1 MASYPTRKTGNNTTI
16 TRTSNIP
23 VNKSQNEQSR
33 SPEKPPVASKPKIA
47 PPPPPKP
54 TSLSPQSSLTSSFPQ
69 SDQKNPC
76 ILSYNSRNG
85 LSSETKDNKCKS
97 YDQCGHGGDQL
108 INASSIPPPLP
119 TSPPSL
125 VSQHSLENS
134 TSFSLPASFRSK
146 TLRMVNLSAQSQI
159 LVSLSSSSSPISPTS
174 PISSSCSTLDPSLST
189 RPQGSLR
196 SPKISTTSL
205 SEQEALLLKPLPNKS
220 LTASLPGPTKTKS
233 EISLLHTKEA
243 VAISEAEL
251 IQNEVTSKAGEKQ
264 SPTQL
269 NNNAQISDQS
279 NAILDTP
286 SLKMPHSCPNKPASP
301 SNRSPPFERPK
312 RTPPSLGKL
321 VSAPSQ
327 PVPQFVEKK
336 TSLPPSRPA
345 PPVLKPKSSTFVDSP
360 LESSQQPLAAPDI
373 KFGTEVKSTPPPL
386 PKNPP
391 RGGVPR
397 KPRSSTCKKTPTS
410 EIKPVFPGFQTI
422 DGASDQTSL
431 SPDPSLETDLAPD
444 LTKNN
449 CPQSVIAATAT
460 QDNSDSLKAAGPK
473 VAPKPRPRTRLSLP
487 LASKSEQT
495 LRDQSNNNISKDLS
509 NDIGVDQATND
520 IKSHIEDECKTPSR
534 QPVELDYVEVYRGDS
549 EDRDLTGSAQR
560 LDNDINSRITDLKYS
575 KINFGKSAISDSS
588 LEKTTPLEQEVDANK
603 CNSETF
609 DVDTSSV
616 LCEAKDRE
624 GQEPEATCG
633 MLKEIEELL
642 KAKLGDLKLD
652 PGGQDVKQTD
662 SNPETLSRD
671 SPSSSPV
678 RPPRP
683 KRQASICRRK
693 NTGSLESLTSS
704 LDTSSS
710 ECIHTSGL
718 STGGKK
724 IPPKP
729 KRTFVSRV
737 NRSHSD
743 VSGMKPGL
751 GDTEDNIATDMNQ
764 NTPTTKP
771 FLPPRLDSLKR
782 SESCS
787 STVTPP
793 PLPPRNKT
801 QSMIQSPGGS
811 SEGQRLSAADAET
824 PVTRRT
830 HLWDH
835 EHNLDMSVVSGHS
848 GTLRSSK
855 VRPMRKAP
863 PPPPGPPKRSSTFS
877 PGDVKLQDNKDI
889 REKETSSGRRFSIPD
904 DHDYHEISDHLR
916 VKREEGSPPPELP
929 PRVSTFQSPEVS
941 SPDVAR
947 HEKSPSPE
955 GGRIVLAKRLSPE
968 DQRLREKR
976 AKTALIQK
984 VAQGLGLSK
993 TSKKIKTAEINPPD
1007 TVSFNRN
1014 DHARGSSGTIDLMS
1028 RESVIPE
1035 ISAVPEVTIQDDTD
1049 SIPSTDQTKGDS
1061 GNNSV
1066 QALTSGSTSSS
1077 DRPPSTV
1084 SQHSSNSEV
1093 DGELQVFGSQN
1104 LEEMLTSGSESEPE
1118 PEPDKEEIYA
1128 QRKAKKVFFIARE
1141 IMSSESTFVDVLK
1154 LLNLDFRVHISNAT
1168 EKLGQPVIPSETL
1181 NKILDFLPQLQN
1193 FNEELLKDFKECIE
1207 NWDVKPRISDVF
1219 VRKGPF
1225 LKLYSSYIS
1234 NFENATGML
1243 ENATKKHPAFAA
1255 ALKEFEMSSRC
1266 ASLALKHYMLKPIQ
1280 RIPQYKLLL
1289 QDYLKNLSP
1298 ASPDYK
1304 DTLTALDIVSKVA
1317 DHANES
1323 MRHGDNVQKLLEIQR
1338 SLIGQFEV
1346 IQPGR
1351 ILIKKGELQKVSRK
1365 EMQPRM
1371 FILFNDVLLYT
1382 TPTATGYKINNILPL
1397 IGMKVTSPKLEDY
1410 KYEFSIIGVQRSFT
1424 LCTSTPKEKEE
1435 WVKAL
1440 QLAIETNA
1448 KKQHTFE
1455 AVKQGQVCDDSLL
1468 DKNFILGTKAPL
1480 WVPDSRVTM
1489 CTLCLV
1495 EFTLTWRRHHCRSCG
1510 RIICSQCS
1518 DNKAPLRY
1526 LQNKPARVCDQCFE
1540 TLKQELKKEL
1550 EETARKPS
1558 SSSSQTSDDPTSPK
1572 GTPQEL
1578 SDGATVD
1585 DGGSIS
1591 NLLSMFQKIRINK
1604 TKPNVQSRPSVL
1616 KEVHA
1621 NDEGSALSGYLRAY
1635 KSRKWKRLWFVV
1647 KGQVLYTYRASED
1660 MAAVESMPLLGYEVT
1675 RLNAAFEG
1683 AEPDLL
1689 FELTHQNNQPLGN
1702 RNLGAEK
1709 TTQRLI
1715 FRTDTVAATIKW
1727 VSVLTE
1733 ASCTHLT

>member
-1 MASYPTRKTGNNTTI
+1 MASYPPRKTGNEDTTI
-16 TRTSNIP
+16 TRSRKIP
-23 VNKSQNEQSR
+23 VKKSQNEHTR
-33 SPEKPPVASKPKIA
+33 SPEKPPVPSKPKVA

-54 TSLSPQSSLTSSFPQ
+54 TSLSLQSSLTS
-69 SDQKNPC
+69 PC
-76 ILSYNSRNG
+76 NLPNNLRNG
-85 LSSETKDNKCKS
+85 DSFEAKDECIS
-97 YDQCGHGGDQL
+97 HGGCGHAGDP
-108 INASSIPPPLP
+108 IISTSPIPPPLP
-119 TSPPSL
+119 TSPPPL
-125 VSQHSLENS
+125 GKVRSLENS
-134 TSFSLPASFRSK
+134 KSLSLPASFRSK

-159 LVSLSSSSSPISPTS
+159 LVSLSSNSFPTSPTS
-174 PISSSCSTLDPSLST
+174 PISVCCRPLDPSLST
-189 RPQGSLR
+189 RPLVSSQT
-196 SPKISTTSL
+196 PEISTRAH
-205 SEQEALLLKPLPNKS
+205 SEQALSLQPNNLP
-220 LTASLPGPTKTKS
+220 TAYPHYPDKT
-233 EISLLHTKEA
+233 EQETRLLHNKEA
-243 VAISEAEL
+243 VSEKQL
-251 IQNEVTSKAGEKQ
+251 GQDDNTLKSGGNSLQIQLNDDIQNSDHSDAVQDTQMTTPKHTS
-264 SPTQL
+264 P
-269 NNNAQISDQS
+269 
-279 NAILDTP
+279 P
-286 SLKMPHSCPNKPASP
+286 
-301 SNRSPPFERPK
+301 NRSPAHPERPK
-312 RTPPSLGKL
+312 RSPPCLGRLETAQSPTVPPL
-321 VSAPSQ
+321 VDNKPSR
-327 PVPQFVEKK
+327 
-336 TSLPPSRPA
+336 PPSRPA
-345 PPVLKPKSSTFVDSP
+345 PPVLKTKSSTSVDSSLKP
-360 LESSQQPLAAPDI
+360 SQQPFVPTDI
-373 KFGTEVKSTPPPL
+373 KFGTETKSTPPPL

-410 EIKPVFPGFQTI
+410 EIKPAFPGFQVI
-422 DGASDQTSL
+422 DGAKDQTSL
-431 SPDPSLETDLAPD
+431 TPGSSPKTDLAPNVTKPICSD
-444 LTKNN
+444 L
-449 CPQSVIAATAT
+449 VA
-460 QDNSDSLKAAGPK
+460 SDSNPVKAASPK
-473 VAPKPRPRTRLSLP
+473 VAPKPRPRTRVSLP
-487 LASKSEQT
+487 LASKSEES
-495 LRDQSNNNISKDLS
+495 LHDQSNNNISKDLT
-509 NDIGVDQATND
+509 NDIDNDKQSND
-520 IKSHIEDECKTPSR
+520 IKSEIEVEDVCKTPSGK
-534 QPVELDYVEVYRGDS
+534 PVELDYVEVYRGDS
-549 EDRDLTGSAQR
+549 EDRDIPGSAQR
-560 LDNDINSRITDLKYS
+560 LDSDVNSQNRDLKYS
-575 KINFGKSAISDSS
+575 KINFGKSAISDAS
-588 LEKTTPLEQEVDANK
+588 LEKK
-603 CNSETF
+603 
-609 DVDTSSV
+609 TSSEQNIDSHETKIFAIESSNEV
-616 LCEAKDRE
+616 NNIEVE
-624 GQEPEATCG
+624 EPEATCG

-652 PGGQDVKQTD
+652 TVDQDIQNTEGN
-662 SNPETLSRD
+662 SETLTRD

-743 VSGMKPGL
+743 VSGMKPDLAG
-751 GDTEDNIATDMNQ
+751 TEDNTATDMNQ

-771 FLPPRLDSLKR
+771 YLPPRLDSLKR
-782 SESCS
+782 SESCGS
-787 STVTPP
+787 AATPP
-793 PLPPRNKT
+793 PLPPRNKP
-801 QSMIQSPGGS
+801 QSMIQSPCGS
-811 SEGQRLSAADAET
+811 IEGQRTSSADVQT
-824 PVTRRT
+824 PVTTKT
-830 HLWDH
+830 HLWDN
-835 EHNLDMSVVSGHS
+835 ERNLDMSVVSGHTGS
-848 GTLRSSK
+848 LRSSK

-877 PGDVKLQDNKDI
+877 PGDVKLQAHLAI
-889 REKETSSGRRFSIPD
+889 RESEVESTRRFSIPD
-904 DHDYHEISDHLR
+904 EHDYHEISDHLR
-916 VKREEGSPPPELP
+916 TKKEEGSPPPDLP
-929 PRVSTFQSPEVS
+929 PRASMSQTSEAS
-941 SPDVAR
+941 SIGTGR
-947 HEKSPSPE
+947 NEKSPSPE
-955 GGRIVLAKRLSPE
+955 GGRIVIAKRLSPE
-968 DQRLREKR
+968 DQRLREKM
-976 AKTALIQK
+976 AKSALIQK

-993 TSKKIKTAEINPPD
+993 TSKKTRTVEINPPD
-1007 TVSFNRN
+1007 TVSFNR
-1014 DHARGSSGTIDLMS
+1014 DDRALSSSVTIDLIS
-1028 RESVIPE
+1028 RESVISEVTP
-1035 ISAVPEVTIQDDTD
+1035 VPKVTIQDDTK
-1049 SIPSTDQTKGDS
+1049 SIPSTDHNKGD
-1061 GNNSV
+1061 GQV
-1066 QALTSGSTSSS
+1066 VTSGSTSSS
-1077 DRPPSTV
+1077 ERPPSTL
-1084 SQHSSNSEV
+1084 SQHSSNSGV
-1093 DGELQVFGSQN
+1093 DGELQVFDSHN

-1207 NWDVKPRISDVF
+1207 NWEVKPRISDVF

-1234 NFENATGML
+1234 NFENATAIL

-1255 ALKEFEMSSRC
+1255 ALKEFEMSPRC

-1351 ILIKKGELQKVSRK
+1351 ILVKKGELQKVSRK

-1424 LCTSTPKEKEE
+1424 LCASTPKEKEE

-1455 AVKQGQVCDDSLL
+1455 AVKQGQDSLL
-1468 DKNFILGTKAPL
+1468 DKNFVLGTKAPL

-1518 DNKAPLRY
+1518 DNRAPLRY
-1526 LQNKPARVCDQCFE
+1526 LQNKPARVCDQCFD
-1540 TLKQELKKEL
+1540 TLQQELKKEL

-1558 SSSSQTSDDPTSPK
+1558 TSSSQTSDDPTSPK
-1572 GTPQEL
+1572 SSIQEL
-1578 SDGATVD
+1578 TDGISGD
-1585 DGGSIS
+1585 DGSSIS
-1591 NLLSMFQKIRINK
+1591 NLLSRFQKIRINK

-1660 MAAVESMPLLGYEVT
+1660 MAAIESMPLLGYEVT
-1675 RLNAAFEG
+1675 RLNTAFEG

-1702 RNLGAEK
+1702 RSLTSEK